1 MNLLAKSVEPIIVL
15 IIVIAVA
22 GGIALVAYLIY
33 RFTHPKIKQEEQ
45 VDERK
50 AAEEELERILQPIE
64 DEEIAKEV
72 ANYVD
77 EEDE

>member
-1 MNLLAKSVEPIIVL
+1 MPG
-15 IIVIAVA
+15 IVIAVA

>member
-15 IIVIAVA
+15 VIVIAVA

-45 VDERK
+45 
-50 AAEEELERILQPIE
+50 LILSLQ
-64 DEEIAKEV
+64 
-72 ANYVD
+72 NR
-77 EEDE
+77 

>member
-15 IIVIAVA
+15 VIVIAVA